1 MLLFLLAAQS
11 VSCAR
16 LAPSVKSI
24 EKNHLP
30 ANPRRGDFCIFF
42 VLFCKKVR
50 KKLLGYGFIVSRLI
64 FLLLLKTIIEQ
75 SGTPV
80 HTKLTGGGEPLPY
93 N

>member
-42 VLFCKKVR
+42 AKESNLLFQVLKK
-50 KKLLGYGFIVSRLI
+50 KQKGTGTLATVSR
-64 FLLLLKTIIEQ
+64 
-75 SGTPV
+75 TPQRFFSNC
-80 HTKLTGGGEPLPY
+80 EASPRCAS
-93 N
+93 